1 MINNDRILVLKAC
14 SISLSTLITGAI
26 LIAFVKQQAL
36 DQKLKATLEHRR
48 DIYQTLYHYLVIKRK
63 NRFPDKSYSVIFA

>member
-36 DQKLKATLEHRR
+36 DQKLKATREHRR
-48 DIYQTLYHYLVIKRK
+48 DIYQTLCHYLVIKRK
-63 NRFPDKSYSVIFA
+63 KPFSG